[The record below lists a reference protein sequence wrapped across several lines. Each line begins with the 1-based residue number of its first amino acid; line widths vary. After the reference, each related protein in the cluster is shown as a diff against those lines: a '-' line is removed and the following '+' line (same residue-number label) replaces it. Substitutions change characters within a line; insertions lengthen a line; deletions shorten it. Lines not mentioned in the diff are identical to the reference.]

1 MKPHD
6 SSSQLNE
13 LLRAA
18 RQAHDTRDCQAPL
31 GFSTRVAAR
40 AFEGRENA
48 LSALFERLSWKALA
62 VSCLLM
68 AATVAS
74 GYGLTRGSALAS
86 AAEEDSELSDPVT
99 EMLELNT

>member
-6 SSSQLNE
+6 SSTQLNE

-18 RQAHDTRDCQAPL
+18 RQAPDTRDCQPPL

-40 AFEGRENA
+40 AFENRESA
-48 LSALFERLSWKALA
+48 FSALFESLSWKALA

-68 AATVAS
+68 AVTVAS
-74 GYGLTRGSALAS
+74 GYGLTRGSSLANAS
-86 AAEEDSELSDPVT
+86 EDDGELSDPVT
-99 EMLELNT
+99 ELLELNT

>member
-6 SSSQLNE
+6 SSAQLNE

-40 AFEGRENA
+40 AFEGGENA

-68 AATVAS
+68 AVTVAS
-74 GYGLTRGSALAS
+74 GYGLSSSSALAGTV
-86 AAEEDSELSDPVT
+86 EEESYLPDPVS

>member
-1 MKPHD
+1 MKQHD

-13 LLRAA
+13 LFHAA
-18 RQAHDTRDCQAPL
+18 RQAPDTRDCRAPL

-40 AFEGRENA
+40 AFESRENA
-48 LSALFERLSWKALA
+48 LSALFESLSWKALA

-74 GYGLTRGSALAS
+74 GYGLTRSSSLAN
-86 AAEEDSELSDPVT
+86 AAEDEGELSDPVT
-99 EMLELNT
+99 EMLEINT